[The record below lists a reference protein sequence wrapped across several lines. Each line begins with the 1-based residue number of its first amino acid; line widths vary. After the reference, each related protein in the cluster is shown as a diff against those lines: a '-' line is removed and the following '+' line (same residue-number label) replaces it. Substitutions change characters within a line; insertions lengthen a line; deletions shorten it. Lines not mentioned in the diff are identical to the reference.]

1 MAEKDLKWYGIF
13 VVLFGTI
20 LSFADPITDILTLV
34 EFYRAD
40 HKTWFGVGLA
50 FLMLPCLFFPM
61 LYYFSK
67 ETELTETSRARRY
80 AQVFLFGFNPFSP
93 AFAKLQ
99 TFIFYMK
106 NFKKIWRGHSIKPVS
121 PGTASD
127 EEAYALLT
135 HSNLALMFE
144 AILESAPQFIVQLY
158 AMSVQQESVKII
170 QMISLPVSFL
180 SLAWA
185 STVADQE
192 IHSKGLQTTIDVPN
206 MKHKFLLF
214 VTHVF
219 LLSSRL
225 FAVGLFI
232 VCYKW
237 WIIAVLMIHSTTIVL
252 ADICWFTKEG
262 EAGHSGAV
270 CLSAFFFCL
279 HWLRDD
285 MSARIQDV
293 LTENKRKELRVMQ
306 LSSNVLFVVENIA
319 MILLFY
325 FNPFSNTWYSLPV
338 TICVCLFSVLGS
350 TIRVTH
356 FRFLTKETR
365 NGSEEQ
371 L

>member
-13 VVLFGTI
+13 VFLFGTI

-40 HKTWFGVGLA
+40 YKTWFGVGLA
-50 FLMLPCLFFPM
+50 FVMLPCLFFPM

-144 AILESAPQFIVQLY
+144 SILESAPQFIVQLY

-170 QMISLPVSFL
+170 QMVSLPVSFL

-185 STVADQE
+185 SVY
-192 IHSKGLQTTIDVPN
+192 
-206 MKHKFLLF
+206 
-214 VTHVF
+214 
-219 LLSSRL
+219 SR
-225 FAVGLFI
+225 
-232 VCYKW
+232 
-237 WIIAVLMIHSTTIVL
+237 
-252 ADICWFTKEG
+252 
-262 EAGHSGAV
+262 
-270 CLSAFFFCL
+270 
-279 HWLRDD
+279 
-285 MSARIQDV
+285 
-293 LTENKRKELRVMQ
+293 
-306 LSSNVLFVVENIA
+306 
-319 MILLFY
+319 
-325 FNPFSNTWYSLPV
+325 
-338 TICVCLFSVLGS
+338 
-350 TIRVTH
+350 
-356 FRFLTKETR
+356 
-365 NGSEEQ
+365 
-371 L
+371 